1 MPGILSSDFSNPNET
16 LSFDKATIQIV
27 DLGGTKVF
35 KGTLEPGWKWSESV
49 KEAAGTESCQ
59 ARHIGGVSKGC
70 LGSKHNDGSEAKLC
84 AGETYVV
91 EAGHDAWVE
100 GNETVEIYEFNPGAV
115 EVVESIPQN

>member
-35 KGTLEPGWKWSESV
+35 KGILEPGWKWSESV

-59 ARHIGGVSKGC
+59 ARHIGIVSKGC
-70 LGSKHNDGSEAKLC
+70 LVTKHNDGSEAKLFS
-84 AGETYVV
+84 GETYVV

-100 GNETVEIYEFNPGAV
+100 GNETVEIYEFNQGAV

>member
-59 ARHIGGVSKGC
+59 ARHIGVVSKGC
-70 LGSKHNDGSEAKLC
+70 LVTKHNDGSEAKLFS
-84 AGETYVV
+84 GETYVV

-100 GNETVEIYEFNPGAV
+100 GNETVEIYEFNQGAV

>member
-35 KGTLEPGWKWSESV
+35 KGILEPGWKWSESV

-59 ARHIGGVSKGC
+59 ARHIGVVSKGC
-70 LGSKHNDGSEAKLC
+70 LVTKHNDGSEAKLFS
-84 AGETYVV
+84 GETYVV

-100 GNETVEIYEFNPGAV
+100 DNDCLLYTSDAADE
-115 EVVESIPQN
+115 